1 MATIPNR
8 QINCRKKSNKKS
20 VVLLKVVFLII
31 VPKNKFSFEK
41 EMYLKMQFTGKF
53 YHELF
58 TDELSKRL
66 KTRYP
71 LNPLQLLLKM
81 MLGGNVGIE
90 GNNMLLA
97 DLAIL
102 FRPFGFLAP

>member
-1 MATIPNR
+1 MPISVCDKTFVSVVTMFMVTIPNR
-8 QINCRKKSNKKS
+8 QINWRKKSNKKS

-71 LNPLQLLLKM
+71 LDPLQD
-81 MLGGNVGIE
+81 NI
-90 GNNMLLA
+90 
-97 DLAIL
+97 
-102 FRPFGFLAP
+102 R

>member
-1 MATIPNR
+1 MPISVCDKTFVSVVTMCMATIPNR

-41 EMYLKMQFTGKF
+41 DIYIKMQFTGKL

-58 TDELSKRL
+58 TNELSKRL
-66 KTRYP
+66 QTRYP
-71 LNPLQLLLKM
+71 LNPLRD
-81 MLGGNVGIE
+81 NI
-90 GNNMLLA
+90 
-97 DLAIL
+97 
-102 FRPFGFLAP
+102 R